1 MCLIIQYIYIY
12 YLYIYQLN
20 EDQTSHIDNHFCFA
34 GKPNAIVKLFV
45 INIETKETIHLEQIE
60 HYFNDYYILQVK
72 WFCDNSIGILILNR
86 EQTKLHLV
94 RYDLQTKKYTI
105 LITDEN
111 TQYITT
117 KHNMFESCKLD
128 DDENNT
134 FHIIFSSERN
144 GFNHFYL
151 YQWNGNEAKLI
162 NQISYGNGE
171 VIELIHIDS
180 DRELLYNI

>member
-1 MCLIIQYIYIY
+1 M
-12 YLYIYQLN
+12 
-20 EDQTSHIDNHFCFA
+20 
-34 GKPNAIVKLFV
+34 
-45 INIETKETIHLEQIE
+45 
-60 HYFNDYYILQVK
+60 QVK

-151 YQWNGNEAKLI
+151 YQWNGSEAKLI